1 MAELTTEQ
9 KHAIVTLLACYIPPA
24 EVVVAMREDHGV
36 ETDVAQIATYD
47 PTKLKF
53 AAGDWARTMFAE
65 VRARFHDR
73 QVESPIASQ
82 AYRLSVLQR
91 NLQYAMKTG
100 NRMLANQT
108 LKQAAEEVG
117 GSYTNEQ
124 RLKVEKVEHDPEDAR
139 REARDMINA
148 VLKRKEGQTAPGT
161 DKVQ

>member
-24 EVVVAMREDHGV
+24 EVVVAMREEHGV
-36 ETDVAQIATYD
+36 ETDVAQVATYE

-53 AAGDWARTMFAE
+53 VAGDWARLMFDE

-82 AYRLSVLQR
+82 AYRLSILQR
-91 NLQYAMKTG
+91 SLQYALKTN

-124 RLKVEKVEHDPEDAR
+124 RLKVEKVEYDPEEAR
-139 REARDMINA
+139 REAKDIINA
-148 VLKRKEGQTAPGT
+148 MLKRKEGQSAPST
-161 DKVQ
+161 DTTQ